1 MSAPLPSAPDD
12 LALVATS
19 RDWPA
24 GWRVVYVVS
33 TGSTQD
39 LAREALRAGA
49 PSRTIYVADHQTA
62 GRGRQGRR
70 WVTPLGAALTFS
82 VVFYENDF
90 RVGRPVPHHYTLAV
104 STALV
109 TTIESLAPGLEP
121 RIKWPNDVLLGDR
134 KVAGVLAES
143 AWNGEQLSVVVGVGI
158 NVRTTPAGLA
168 GLPTAT
174 SLHIAG
180 ATGVS
185 RGGVLHGFVRHLD
198 AWLDRPARELFNA
211 WNSYLWG
218 RGQRLRV
225 RDLAG
230 EDPPIER
237 DVVFLGAEPDG
248 AIRLRLAD
256 GREVRTVSAELI
268 L

>member
-1 MSAPLPSAPDD
+1 MSAPLPPAPDD
-12 LALVATS
+12 LAQVAAS
-19 RDWPA
+19 SDWPA
-24 GWRVVYVVS
+24 GWRVVYVAS
-33 TGSTQD
+33 TGSTQE
-39 LAREALRAGA
+39 LAREALRAGVA
-49 PSRTIYVADHQTA
+49 SRTIYVADHQAA
-62 GRGRQGRR
+62 GRGRQGRT
-70 WVTPLGAALTFS
+70 WVTPAGEALTFS
-82 VVFYENDF
+82 IGFCEHDAPAE
-90 RVGRPVPHHYTLAV
+90 RPAPHRYTLAV
-104 STALV
+104 SVALV
-109 TTIESLAPGLEP
+109 ATIEGLGAGLEP

-143 AWNGEQLSVVVGVGI
+143 AWNGERLSVVVGVGI

-180 ATGVS
+180 ATRVS

-198 AWLDRPARELFNA
+198 AWLDRPARELFNT

-230 EDPPIER
+230 EDPAIER
-237 DVVFLGAEPDG
+237 DVVFLGAEQDG

-256 GREVRTVSAELI
+256 GREVRTVSAEII